1 MCPKPRD
8 KVSRLTFHSQ
18 APTAGWD
25 SPYEIALLITSVLLF
40 IAFAAYEH
48 KVSKFPILPLSIFR
62 APSFFPLVIVVLFSF
77 MSYGTIIWYMVAW
90 EQEVRHWSTL
100 SVSYGLIPV
109 AICASCAAFIA
120 AWLVPRLAA
129 QRILAIGALAA
140 LVAPIILATMPAQ
153 QSYWQSV
160 FPATV
165 IQSFCPD
172 FIFTAAAIIASN
184 SVKRNE
190 QGIAGSL
197 IGTLQLYATSIG
209 LGFAGVVEVHLG
221 SKSSEGEIVKG
232 YRAALW
238 FGVGLALVA
247 LVICGVWVRMPKDE
261 REGWSGEDGPPDP
274 RQDKEEASSVV

>member
-1 MCPKPRD
+1 M
-8 KVSRLTFHSQ
+8 
-18 APTAGWD
+18 
-25 SPYEIALLITSVLLF
+25 ITSVLLF
-40 IAFAAYEH
+40 IAFAVYEH
-48 KVSKFPILPLSIFR
+48 KIAKFPILPLSIFR

-77 MSYGTIIWYMVAW
+77 MSYGACIWYMVAW
-90 EQEVRHWSTL
+90 QQELRHWSTL
-100 SVSYGLIPV
+100 SLSYGLTPV

-129 QRILAIGALAA
+129 QWILAMGALAV
-140 LVAPIILATMPAQ
+140 LVALTILATMPVQ

-160 FPATV
+160 FPSTV

-184 SVKRNE
+184 SVKRNQ

-221 SKSSEGEIVKG
+221 GKSDEGKIVKG

-238 FGVGLALVA
+238 FGVGLAVVA
-247 LVICGVWVRMPKDE
+247 LVICGGWVRMPKDE
-261 REGWSGEDGPPDP
+261 REGWSGEDARPDS
-274 RQDKEEASSVV
+274 RRGKEEASSIV